1 MKEIILNLF
10 KKNYK
15 EDSEPRKKVYGKL
28 SGIIG
33 IGVNI
38 LLCSSKLIIGFIS
51 GSLAIMADALN
62 NLSDT
67 GASVISLVTLKLS
80 MKPADKEH
88 PFGHARIEYVSS
100 LIISFLILLVG
111 FEMISDSVNSFIE
124 GVNIPEFK
132 AVTII
137 VLALAVVLKLV
148 LGLIQGRIGKIIDSS
163 TLKASAID
171 SLLDSIST
179 FAVLVSSI
187 IIHYTKFYYLDA
199 IVGLGVSAL
208 IMVAGIRI
216 LNETKNSILG
226 EAPVDNTVSSIM
238 KILED
243 YKDILGTHDLIVH
256 NYGPGH
262 TIVSF
267 HAEVDGKGDIFLLH
281 DTIDNVEK
289 RLNEDLGIMCTIHLD
304 PILKDDPV
312 TDEYK
317 ESLIRVINKIDE
329 NLSMHDFR
337 VVIGNTHTNLIFDI
351 VLPFDSAFT
360 PKEITEIIKQ
370 RVSEEMLNCFC
381 VITVDRG

>member
-1 MKEIILNLF
+1 MKKIFLNLL

-15 EDSEPRKKVYGKL
+15 EESESNKKLYGKL

-33 IGVNI
+33 IGANI
-38 LLCSSKLIIGFIS
+38 ILCTAKLIIGLIS
-51 GSLAIMADALN
+51 GSIAIMADALN

-67 GASVISLVTLKLS
+67 GASVISLVTLRLS

-111 FEMISDSVNSFIE
+111 FEMISDSISSFFN
-124 GVNIPEFK
+124 GVNMPEFK
-132 AVTII
+132 LVTLI
-137 VLALAVVLKLV
+137 VLALAVVMKLV
-148 LGLIQGRIGKIIDSS
+148 LGLVQKRIGNIIDSS
-163 TLKASAID
+163 TLKASATD

-179 FAVLVSSI
+179 FAVLISSI
-187 IIHYTKFYYLDA
+187 IIHYTGFYYLDA
-199 IVGLGVSAL
+199 IVGLAVSAL

-226 EAPVDNTVSSIM
+226 EAPVDDTVDSITE
-238 KILED
+238 ILKDYED
-243 YKDILGTHDLIVH
+243 IIGTHDLIVH

-267 HAEVDGKGDIFLLH
+267 HAEVDGRGDIFLLH

-289 RLNEDLGIMCTIHLD
+289 RLNEELGIMCTIHLD
-304 PILKDDPV
+304 PILKNDPI
-312 TDEYK
+312 TDKYK
-317 ESLIRVINKIDE
+317 AQLIDVITKID
-329 NLSMHDFR
+329 STISIHDFR
-337 VVIGNTHTNLIFDI
+337 VVVGNTHTNLIFDV
-351 VLPFDSAFT
+351 VLPFDSKYS
-360 PKEITEIIKQ
+360 PGEITEVIKEH
-370 RVSEEMLNCFC
+370 VTEEMPSCFC

>member
-15 EDSEPRKKVYGKL
+15 EDSELRKKVYGKL

-33 IGVNI
+33 IGTNI
-38 LLCSSKLIIGFIS
+38 LLCTSKLIIGLIS
-51 GSLAIMADALN
+51 GSIAIMADALN

-111 FEMISDSVNSFIE
+111 FEMISDSVTSFFE

-132 AVTII
+132 AVTLI
-137 VLALAVVLKLV
+137 VLALAVVLKII
-148 LGLIQGRIGKIIDSS
+148 LGLIQGRIGRIIDSS
-163 TLKASAID
+163 TLKASSVD

-179 FAVLVSSI
+179 LAVLISSI
-187 IIHYTKFYYLDA
+187 IIHYTEFYYLDA
-199 IVGLGVSAL
+199 IVGLGVSVL
-208 IMVAGIRI
+208 IIVAGIRI

-226 EAPVDNTVSSIM
+226 EAPVEDTVESIM
-238 KILED
+238 SILED
-243 YKDILGTHDLIVH
+243 YEDILGTHDLIVH

-289 RLNEDLGIMCTIHLD
+289 RLNEELGIMCTIHLD
-304 PILKDDPV
+304 PILKDDPI

-317 ESLIRVINKIDE
+317 AKLTEVISKIDKD
-329 NLSMHDFR
+329 LSIHDFR
-337 VVIGNTHTNLIFDI
+337 VVVGNTHTNLIFDV
-351 VLPFDSAFT
+351 VLPFGSRLA
-360 PKEITEIIKQ
+360 PNEITEVIKE

>member
-15 EDSEPRKKVYGKL
+15 EDSELRKKVYGKL

-33 IGVNI
+33 IGTNI
-38 LLCSSKLIIGFIS
+38 LLCTSKLIIGLIS
-51 GSLAIMADALN
+51 GSIAIMADALN

-111 FEMISDSVNSFIE
+111 FEMISDSVTSFFE

-132 AVTII
+132 AVTLI
-137 VLALAVVLKLV
+137 VLALAVVLKLI
-148 LGLIQGRIGKIIDSS
+148 LGLIQGRIGRIIDSS
-163 TLKASAID
+163 TLKASSVD

-179 FAVLVSSI
+179 LAVLISSI
-187 IIHYTKFYYLDA
+187 IIHYTEFYYLDA
-199 IVGLGVSAL
+199 IVGLGVSVL
-208 IMVAGIRI
+208 IIVAGIRI

-226 EAPVDNTVSSIM
+226 EAPVEDTVESIM
-238 KILED
+238 SILED
-243 YKDILGTHDLIVH
+243 YEDILGTHDLIVH

-289 RLNEDLGIMCTIHLD
+289 RLNEELGIMCTIHLD
-304 PILKDDPV
+304 PILKDDPI

-317 ESLIRVINKIDE
+317 AKLTEVISKIDKD
-329 NLSMHDFR
+329 LSIHDFR
-337 VVIGNTHTNLIFDI
+337 VVVGNTHTNLIFDV
-351 VLPFDSAFT
+351 VLPFGSRLA
-360 PKEITEIIKQ
+360 PNEITEVIKE

>member
-15 EDSEPRKKVYGKL
+15 EDSELRKKVYGKL

-33 IGVNI
+33 IGTNI
-38 LLCSSKLIIGFIS
+38 LLCTSKLIIGLIS
-51 GSLAIMADALN
+51 GSIAIMADALN

-111 FEMISDSVNSFIE
+111 FEMISDSVTSFFE

-132 AVTII
+132 AVTLI
-137 VLALAVVLKLV
+137 VLALAVVLKLI
-148 LGLIQGRIGKIIDSS
+148 LGLIQGRIGRIIDSS
-163 TLKASAID
+163 TLKASSVD

-179 FAVLVSSI
+179 LAVLISSI
-187 IIHYTKFYYLDA
+187 IIHYTEFYYLDA
-199 IVGLGVSAL
+199 IVGLGVSVL
-208 IMVAGIRI
+208 IIVAGIRI

-226 EAPVDNTVSSIM
+226 EAPVEDTVESIM
-238 KILED
+238 SILED
-243 YKDILGTHDLIVH
+243 YEDILGTHDLIVH

-289 RLNEDLGIMCTIHLD
+289 RLNEELGIMCTVHLD
-304 PILKDDPV
+304 PILKDDPI

-317 ESLIRVINKIDE
+317 AKLTEVISKIDKD
-329 NLSMHDFR
+329 LSIHDFR
-337 VVIGNTHTNLIFDI
+337 VVVGNTHTNLIFDV
-351 VLPFDSAFT
+351 VLPFGSRLA
-360 PKEITEIIKQ
+360 PNEITEVIKE

>member
-10 KKNYK
+10 KNNYK
-15 EDSEPRKKVYGKL
+15 EQSETKKKLYGKL

-33 IGVNI
+33 IGANVI
-38 LLCSSKLIIGFIS
+38 LCTAKLIIGLLS
-51 GSLAIMADALN
+51 GSIAIMADALN

-67 GASVISLVTLKLS
+67 GASVISLVTLRLS

-111 FEMISDSVNSFIE
+111 FEMISDAVSSFIN
-124 GVNIPEFK
+124 GFNIPEFK
-132 AVTII
+132 LITLII
-137 VLALAVVLKLV
+137 LALAVVMKLV
-148 LGLIQGRIGKIIDSS
+148 LGLIQRKIGNVIDSS

-187 IIHYTKFYYLDA
+187 IIHYTDFYYLDA
-199 IVGLGVSAL
+199 IVGLAVSAL

-226 EAPVDNTVSSIM
+226 EAPVDDTVSSIM
-238 KILED
+238 EILKD
-243 YKDILGTHDLIVH
+243 YEDILGTHDLIVH

-281 DTIDNVEK
+281 DTIDNIEK
-289 RLNEDLGIMCTIHLD
+289 RLNEELGIMCTIHLD
-304 PILKDDPV
+304 PILKDDPI
-312 TDEYK
+312 TDKYK
-317 ESLIRVINKIDE
+317 AELVDVITKID
-329 NLSMHDFR
+329 SAISIHDFR
-337 VVIGNTHTNLIFDI
+337 VVVGTTHTNLIFDV
-351 VLPFDSAFT
+351 VLPFDSSFS
-360 PKEITEIIKQ
+360 PKEITEAIKE
-370 RVSEEMLNCFC
+370 RVGEEMKDCFC